1 MPIKSKSRNAG
12 TTSTRGIAYQSA
24 ADLNAPVNVSGF
36 VKQSHKGSLP
46 DINPS
51 ALHNHIGGPD
61 VMMKRKK
68 FIKGPRLMDKLQPY
82 ENTMEVAK
90 GFRQQRKS
98 LDVSNP
104 RLGPMPSI
112 TIQF

>member
-12 TTSTRGIAYQSA
+12 TRGIAYQSA
-24 ADLNAPVNVSGF
+24 ADLNAPPVNVSGF

-51 ALHNHIGGPD
+51 ALHKHIGGPD
-61 VMMKRKK
+61 VMMKKRKK
-68 FIKGPRLMDKLQPY
+68 FVRGPRLMDKLQPY